1 MLEIASEITLCLMLA
16 AIIGFAIGFLTC
28 KVKAQT
34 NTKATK
40 TEEQPAPIITQ
51 EKVQEKVQEEVQ
63 ENKPQ
68 AKETKKDDL
77 TQLKGVGPKLA
88 EKLYD
93 IEIYSF
99 EQISNWTDENF
110 EWLEENTT
118 FASRAKKDDWVTQ
131 AKALLAK

>member
-40 TEEQPAPIITQ
+40 TEEQPEPIIT
-51 EKVQEKVQEEVQ
+51 QEEVQ